1 MDLLRFL
8 RDVFR
13 GIFPACGMERYLN
26 QQFPRYE
33 EADIMADFSISE
45 MQEMQN
51 RLQEKYRDKWE
62 PICPETGKNKLLW
75 LIGEIGEVIDIVK
88 KNGSQK
94 AVADPSLRKDLIE
107 EMADVLM
114 YYNDVMLCYGIS
126 ADELKKAYTEKFE
139 KNMQR
144 W

>member
-1 MDLLRFL
+1 
-8 RDVFR
+8 
-13 GIFPACGMERYLN
+13 
-26 QQFPRYE
+26 
-33 EADIMADFSISE
+33 MADFSISE

-62 PICPETGKNKLLW
+62 SICPETGKNKLLW